1 MNKQTADAENLSAQI
16 VEWDNQIELLK
27 DQAKSDTAGVKSENA
42 GAIAALQ
49 LKRDQ
54 AALKLQGIARTSDEK
69 WEDVKTGSEDV
80 LDEVKGLIKDT
91 ITQIK

>member
-1 MNKQTADAENLSAQI
+1 MNKQTADAESLSAQI

-27 DQAKSDTAGVKSENA
+27 DQAKSDKDGVKPENA
-42 GAIAALQ
+42 EALAALQ

-54 AALKLQGIARTSDEK
+54 AALKLQGIARTSDDK

-80 LDEVKGLIKDT
+80 MDEVKGLIKDT